1 MLTLWHNLIKSE
13 TWTKSSA
20 LFLTGAVV
28 RQLFPPFHWPS
39 LACRKCRLVSFS
51 QGPDAELP
59 GWEWGRLVWEQHSGS
74 VFSRETL
81 VVLLLWNTAEEAS
94 EGLPRAFLCALG
106 RGGCRKLALAARGGL
121 VLVLGLG
128 VCVRSYHACSHLPFL
143 LWALAWVPGWGI

>member
-20 LFLTGAVV
+20 QFLTGAVV

-59 GWEWGRLVWEQHSGS
+59 RQEWGRLMWEQRSKS
-74 VFSRETL
+74 VFSGETL
-81 VVLLLWNTAEEAS
+81 AVLLLWNTAEEAS
-94 EGLPRAFLCALG
+94 EGLPRAFLCTPG
-106 RGGCRKLALAARGGL
+106 RGGCKELALAARGGL
-121 VLVLGLG
+121 VMVLGLG
-128 VCVRSYHACSHLPFL
+128 VCVRSYHVYSHLLLL

>member
-28 RQLFPPFHWPS
+28 QQLFPPFRWPS

-59 GWEWGRLVWEQHSGS
+59 RQEWGRLMWEQHSGS
-74 VFSRETL
+74 VFSGETL
-81 VVLLLWNTAEEAS
+81 AVLRLWNTAEEAS
-94 EGLPRAFLCALG
+94 EGLPGAFLCAPG
-106 RGGCRKLALAARGGL
+106 RGGCRELVLAARGGL

-128 VCVRSYHACSHLPFL
+128 VCMRSYHLLVL